1 MSIALN
7 VQSKSCEGYIN
18 CVHLYEKMTNS
29 KLDSKIINESITPE
43 TSERIYINQSNKNRF
58 NYHLERTKT
67 MIQNA
72 KTRSTF
78 RKEEDSNL
86 EKIKE
91 VNGSCIMYSLK
102 FSPPAC
108 KIVLARPRL

>member
-72 KTRSTF
+72 KSRSTF

-91 VNGSCIMYSLK
+91 VNGSYIMYSLK